1 MGNVLTAIM
10 SYRLYDNW
18 SKNSVFLHKN
28 TPEDAEY
35 DKVLNGT
42 RTLIHEPE
50 FTLSFCYRFDFSL
63 LRMY

>member
-28 TPEDAEY
+28 TREDAEY
-35 DKVLNGT
+35 DKVLN
-42 RTLIHEPE
+42 EC
-50 FTLSFCYRFDFSL
+50 FLSNKHRS
-63 LRMY
+63 

>member
-18 SKNSVFLHKN
+18 SKKSVFLYKN

-35 DKVLNGT
+35 DKVLNECF
-42 RTLIHEPE
+42 LPNNPHI
-50 FTLSFCYRFDFSL
+50 
-63 LRMY
+63 